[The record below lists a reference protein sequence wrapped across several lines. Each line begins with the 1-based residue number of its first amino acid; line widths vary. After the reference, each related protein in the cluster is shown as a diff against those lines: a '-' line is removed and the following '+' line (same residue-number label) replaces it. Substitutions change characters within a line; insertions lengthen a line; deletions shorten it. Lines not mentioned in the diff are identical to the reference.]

1 MTLTFLQFL
10 ERLLLIDEKSF
21 NITQKSGLNLV
32 NTATQVSKFIRNKRV
47 LIIKNKVKRIKL
59 LQINPNESDFL
70 FLRSHYSEG
79 VIL

>member
-70 FLRSHYSEG
+70 LHVYG
-79 VIL
+79 TI

>member
-1 MTLTFLQFL
+1 MNMTLTFLQFL

-70 FLRSHYSEG
+70 LYVYG
-79 VIL
+79 TI

>member
-47 LIIKNKVKRIKL
+47 FIKNKVKRIKL

-70 FLRSHYSEG
+70 LHVYG
-79 VIL
+79 TI